1 MNDSNMIRRDDWLA
15 IISGLP
21 EPKLPEGWGWQPWFI
36 DPDDG
41 MTRLPGSR
49 IMGAFFATGPDGRP
63 YVSHIELDARTM
75 NYNASPAARYD
86 VCSVQYEV
94 AIMSLQ
100 DLLESK
106 R

>member
-1 MNDSNMIRRDDWLA
+1 
-15 IISGLP
+15 
-21 EPKLPEGWGWQPWFI
+21 
-36 DPDDG
+36 
-41 MTRLPGSR
+41 
-49 IMGAFFATGPDGRP
+49 MGAFFATGPDGRP

-75 NYNASPAARYD
+75 NQNASPAARYD

-106 R
+106 